1 MPENV
6 VKEPSHHEFEIE
18 QPYEEL
24 YASLQ
29 MTGNQGIR
37 FTSQQQ
43 HQMETLPR
51 SSIKGLE
58 PERREKIAE
67 EFNAK
72 VQREVQAGMDKL
84 NSHHSG
90 SSR

>member
-1 MPENV
+1 MTIQRIHPVSVADAV

-24 YASLQ
+24 CSGLQ

-37 FTSQQQ
+37 FKSQQQ

-58 PERREKIAE
+58 PERREEIARA
-67 EFNAK
+67 FNAK
-72 VQREVQAGMDKL
+72 L
-84 NSHHSG
+84 NV
-90 SSR
+90 SRDT